1 MSEQPGAD
9 PTGPAPDDPGG
20 EVLDDLPGGDE
31 GGPYGVY
38 GEGRPRRIVG
48 DSDEPP
54 RRRPRVRPAPRSD
67 DGPDGA

>member
-1 MSEQPGAD
+1 MSEQPGGDRPEPD
-9 PTGPAPDDPGG
+9 PGVEDLEGTDPGG
-20 EVLDDLPGGDE
+20 TDD

-54 RRRPRVRPAPRSD
+54 RRRPRTRPAPPPA
-67 DGPDGA
+67 DGQDGG

>member
-9 PTGPAPDDPGG
+9 RPAASAEDLEGGPDD
-20 EVLDDLPGGDE
+20 

-54 RRRPRVRPAPRSD
+54 RRRPRTRPAPR
-67 DGPDGA
+67 PDGGRDPG